1 MKASLKWLNKYV
13 DLDGVSVDEIAEALP
28 PVRENAFAV
37 RHSRRNEQNVAGE
50 EIELLTGKAELA
62 PAVGLKEKFRFEV
75 VEEAGAVFPES
86 FAAREQH
93 ADLTR
98 LKPLPEFPERIDEI
112 DCFATHEIMTFQ

>member
-1 MKASLKWLNKYV
+1 M
-13 DLDGVSVDEIAEALP
+13 
-28 PVRENAFAV
+28 RENAFAV

-75 VEEAGAVFPES
+75 VEEAGAVFPEA

-93 ADLTR
+93 ADFSCVQQMQEF
-98 LKPLPEFPERIDEI
+98 LKCVDEI
-112 DCFATHEIMTFQ
+112 DCFLTHEKMTFP